1 MVKDTLFLMVYSD
14 KKDKLAH
21 DVLASLFFILTM
33 TMVLKV
39 PTVKRIGFYSLRIML
54 VFLKP

>member
-14 KKDKLAH
+14 KNDKLAH
-21 DVLASLFFILTM
+21 GVLASLFFILTM

-39 PTVKRIGFYSLRIML
+39 PTMNF
-54 VFLKP
+54 FL

>member
-1 MVKDTLFLMVYSD
+1 MVYSD

>member
-21 DVLASLFFILTM
+21 GVLASLFFILSM

-39 PTVKRIGFYSLRIML
+39 PTVNR
-54 VFLKP
+54 FL